1 VKAYFRKSLI
11 FLEKIK
17 IVVLRDNKL
26 YLNKFKK
33 MKKIILAILIY
44 SSFSYGQIKTPQ
56 SSPLSIVEQVVGLTN
71 ITITYSRPAM
81 RNRTIMGD
89 LVPYGE
95 IWRAG
100 ANANTT
106 IEFSDNVVIGGQ
118 SLVAGKYAI
127 FIRPGVS
134 MWEVF
139 FYTKTDNGGL
149 PEKWDPDAVAAVAE
163 SSVTNLSNKVE
174 SFTISIDDLNQNGA
188 ILNFIWE
195 NTQAGLELEVP
206 TEAKTMASVKK
217 TMEGEPKSRDYYSAA
232 VYYRE
237 TGRDLNKAKKWIAKA
252 IKMDDGKYWMYR
264 QQALILI
271 ELNETEAAIAASQK
285 SLELAT
291 KAGNQDYVRMNK
303 KAIDEWSN

>member
-1 VKAYFRKSLI
+1 MSFYV
-11 FLEKIK
+11 IK
-17 IVVLRDNKL
+17 IIFNNLKILLLGDNKV
-26 YLNKFKK
+26 YLKKLKK
-33 MKKIILAILIY
+33 MKKIILIICIY
-44 SSFSYGQIKTPQ
+44 SAFSYGQIKTPQ
-56 SSPLSIVEQVVGLTN
+56 PSPLSIVEQVVGLTN
-71 ITITYSRPAM
+71 VTIKYSRPAM

-106 IEFSDNVVIGGQ
+106 IEFSDDVVVGGH

-188 ILNFIWE
+188 ILNFKWE

-206 TEAKTMASVKK
+206 TEAKTMASIKK
-217 TMEGEPKSRDYYSAA
+217 TMQGEPRSRDYYSAA
-232 VYYRE
+232 VYFRE

-271 ELNETEAAIAASQK
+271 ELNETEAAIAASQT